1 MEWHETYVSLETAKL
16 LKQAGFD
23 WEVQT
28 CYDLKEGCSDTS
40 TTCNW
45 NVYDDY
51 ASRPP
56 LSMVQTWIR
65 EVKNVDVT
73 VSRAMAWNQFYYT
86 IEHEENR
93 TSKIDVMSLN
103 DDLWWFKYEDALEAG
118 IKKYLT
124 DLLHEG
130 N

>member
-1 MEWHETYVSLETAKL
+1 MEWHEIYVSLETAKL

-23 WEVQT
+23 WKVQT
-28 CYDLKEGCSDTS
+28 CYDLKEGYSDTS

-45 NVYDDY
+45 NAYDDY

-56 LSMVQTWIR
+56 LSMAQTWIR

-93 TSKIDVMSLN
+93 TAKIDVMSLN

-124 DLLHEG
+124 DLLK
-130 N
+130 